1 MTQFTYTKLD
11 RSREEIR
18 LLRLLPG
25 EFDDDIAFNIF
36 HTPLTPAPPSASTRL
51 SLRELQNT
59 LPDPRNQVVGKT
71 FDNRYLFVNF
81 GKDDPPKPNSFDH
94 PSPDFD
100 RSSYILGPPLKDYEP
115 KFEALSYTWGDSTS
129 PISAFVASS
138 TDPGLTMPIG
148 RNLAMALRYLRSKD
162 QSRTLWVDAVCINQN
177 DVDERNV
184 EVKRMKDVYTLANRT
199 VIWLGEE
206 ADESTL
212 ALNTLH
218 YYGNQIEV
226 AENEINVF
234 AGDAPGAT
242 KPHWWQDECELPF
255 DKTTWD
261 SLKSLLLR
269 PWFKRVWILQEA
281 LLSRARADVQCGRTT
296 VPWVAVQKS
305 MYRLESNQSIPLEI
319 AQLLRPWAAILA
331 PAQRN
336 AGVCLLRWAKH
347 QNCSDPRDK
356 VYGVLSLVPEKIR
369 RHIDVDYSK
378 TVSHVYIDAILA
390 EIQATK
396 EVHLLGDISPLAD
409 RMPDAP
415 SWVPNWAPKAN
426 PRPELFP
433 DRRFLPS
440 LNSAAAVR
448 HVDPNILEVM
458 GVHCATVSSLGP
470 AASGSSAD
478 RLRAFIAWQ
487 TRKFGRLPK
496 EGTTTEH
503 LDAGLYALLYGGV
516 RETATQQID
525 HSVFPTID
533 DVRSHYLRAAA
544 GDAASFD
551 VIAGHVTAFAGH
563 GDGSLF
569 ITNEGHVGVGPW
581 EVQLGKTTQAL

>member
-1 MTQFTYTKLD
+1 MAPFTYTKLD

-25 EFDDDIAFNIF
+25 GFDDDIAFNIF
-36 HTPLTPAPPSASTRL
+36 HTPFPPAAPPASIRL
-51 SLRELQNT
+51 SLRELQKT
-59 LPDPRNQVVGKT
+59 LPDPRNQVVGET
-71 FDNRYLFVNF
+71 FDHRYLFVNF
-81 GKDDPPKPNSFDH
+81 GKDEPLKPNSFDH
-94 PSPDFD
+94 PNPDFD
-100 RSSYILGPPLKDYEP
+100 RSSYILGPPSKDYEP

-129 PISAFVASS
+129 PITAYVVNS
-138 TDPGLTMPIG
+138 TDLGLTMRIG
-148 RNLAMALRYLRSKD
+148 RNLAMALRYLRSQD
-162 QSRTLWVDAVCINQN
+162 QPRTLWVDAVCINQN

-184 EVKRMKDVYTLANRT
+184 EVKRMQDVYTLASRT
-199 VIWLGEE
+199 IIWLGEE

-218 YYGNQIEV
+218 YYGNQVEV
-226 AENEINVF
+226 AENEMNVF
-234 AGDAPGAT
+234 AGDAPRAAN
-242 KPHWWQDECELPF
+242 PHWWQDDCKLPF
-255 DKTTWD
+255 DKRIWD

-296 VPWVAVQKS
+296 TPWLAVQKS
-305 MYRLESNQSIPLEI
+305 MYRLESNESVPLEI
-319 AQLLRPWAAILA
+319 TQLLRPWAAILA

-378 TVSHVYIDAILA
+378 TVSQVYIDAIVA
-390 EIQATK
+390 EIQVTK
-396 EVHLLGDISPLAD
+396 EVHLLGDIGPLND

-415 SWVPNWAPKAN
+415 SWIPNWAPKAT
-426 PRPELFP
+426 PRAELFP
-433 DRRFLPS
+433 DRRFSPS
-440 LNSAAAVR
+440 LNSAAAVQ
-448 HVDPNILEVM
+448 HVDADILEVM
-458 GVHCATVSSLGP
+458 GVRCATISSLGP

-478 RLRAFIAWQ
+478 RLRAFIEWQ
-487 TRKFGRLPK
+487 TQKFGRLPK
-496 EGTTTEH
+496 EGTTTEQ
-503 LDAGLYALLYGGV
+503 LDASLYALLYGGV
-516 RETATQQID
+516 RETTIDQID
-525 HSVFPTID
+525 QSVFPTIA

-563 GDGSLF
+563 GDGTIF

-581 EVQLGKTTQAL
+581 EVQPGKTTQAL